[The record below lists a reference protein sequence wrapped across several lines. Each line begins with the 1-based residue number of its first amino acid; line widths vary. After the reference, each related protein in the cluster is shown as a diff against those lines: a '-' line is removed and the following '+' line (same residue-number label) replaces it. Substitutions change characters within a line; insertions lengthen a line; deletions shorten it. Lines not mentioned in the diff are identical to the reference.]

1 LDRHHYKFA
10 RENLIMNDW
19 LHNLPITWMALVVFG
34 FTYLLTAGIYGF
46 VTAGAKGERAHAFKA
61 VSPGLLSPLAIIFG
75 LFVAFTAAQVWSDSD
90 RANAAVDREASALR
104 AVVVLAAAFPGEAE
118 SRLQALVRRHIEQV
132 TTQEWPMMARGTA
145 TLRFTPLL
153 LVEAMQLTLALSPNT
168 EGAKIAQRGIATAL
182 ESALDARRQ
191 RIIISQSRVNLVK
204 WLCLFVQAV
213 AALLA
218 IAMVHCDNRIASAI
232 SLGLFA
238 TGIATSALLIAS
250 HDRPF
255 TGEISVGHAPLL
267 QVMPDTT
274 R

>member
-1 LDRHHYKFA
+1 
-10 RENLIMNDW
+10 MNDW

-46 VTAGAKGERAHAFKA
+46 VAAGAKGERAHAFKA
-61 VSPGLLSPLAIIFG
+61 ISPGLLSPLAIIFG

-104 AVVVLAAAFPGEAE
+104 TVVVLAAAFPGEAE
-118 SRLQALVRRHIEQV
+118 SRLQTLVRRHIEQV

-255 TGEISVGHAPLL
+255 TGEISVGPAPLL